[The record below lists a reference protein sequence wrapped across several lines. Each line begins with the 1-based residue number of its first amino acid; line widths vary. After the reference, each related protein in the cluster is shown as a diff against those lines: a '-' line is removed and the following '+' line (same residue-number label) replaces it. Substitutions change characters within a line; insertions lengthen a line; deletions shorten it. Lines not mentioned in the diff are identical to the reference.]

1 MARWPELLEFSRRSH
16 EISGPGAVLIE
27 RASLLAS
34 EVDQAIA
41 MNYVAAQDVPAGD
54 DFRPLMLKIDPNHQ
68 VMLILG
74 GDGNEETVVVL
85 ERNQ

>member
-16 EISGPGAVLIE
+16 ELSGPGAVLME
-27 RASLLAS
+27 RSSLLAAGT
-34 EVDQAIA
+34 EERVP

-54 DFRPLMLKIDPNHQ
+54 DFRPLMLKIDPDHQ